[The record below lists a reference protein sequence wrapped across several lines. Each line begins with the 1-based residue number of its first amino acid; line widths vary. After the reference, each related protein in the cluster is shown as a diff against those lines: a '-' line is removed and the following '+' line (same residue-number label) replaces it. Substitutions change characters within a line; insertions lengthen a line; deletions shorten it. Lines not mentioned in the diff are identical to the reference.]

1 MPDQATTARPAGR
14 SRPRPDRFG
23 SIPERLNYLFAAVHT
38 PGRRPYSA
46 AEVARW
52 INDNGGSI
60 SAVYIL
66 KILSGERRDP
76 SPRYLTSLAAFFEV
90 EPEFFTS
97 DEPPEVDGDT
107 ADARIRMRS
116 EQAQLL
122 LHRATLLS
130 PRSLDALGSIIDSL
144 LRAEGKDI
152 PDPAPVPTEPAR
164 DKGESTD

>member
-1 MPDQATTARPAGR
+1 MTEQATTERSAGR

-23 SIPERLNYLFAAVHT
+23 SIPERLNYLFAAVHV

-66 KILSGERRDP
+66 KILSGERQEP
-76 SPRYLTSLAAFFEV
+76 SWQYLTSLAAFFEV
-90 EPEFFTS
+90 DPEFFTS
-97 DEPPEVDGDT
+97 DEPPAVDGET

-116 EQAQLL
+116 DQAQRLL
-122 LHRATLLS
+122 QKATLLS
-130 PRSLDALGSIIDSL
+130 PRSLDALDAIIDSL
-144 LRAEGKDI
+144 LRAEGRDG
-152 PDPAPVPTEPAR
+152 PGFVPASVGPAHR
-164 DKGESTD
+164 TD